1 MLLTIDVGNTQTVLG
16 AYQGARLVQM
26 WRMGTDPQATADEV
40 AARLAGLIAI
50 ADIDARAINGVVA
63 DTVVPALKHLWKK
76 VARGL
81 FGVEALFVDKDTAPD
96 LLDVTAYAQTLGTDR
111 IVDAIAAR
119 ALYGAPTIVLDLGTA
134 TNI

>member
-50 ADIDARAINGVVA
+50 ADIDARAIDGVVA

-81 FGVEALFVDKDTAPD
+81 FGVEALFVDKDTNQPC
-96 LLDVTAYAQTLGTDR
+96 VVYHRHGWT
-111 IVDAIAAR
+111 
-119 ALYGAPTIVLDLGTA
+119 YGVLRLNT
-134 TNI
+134 TV